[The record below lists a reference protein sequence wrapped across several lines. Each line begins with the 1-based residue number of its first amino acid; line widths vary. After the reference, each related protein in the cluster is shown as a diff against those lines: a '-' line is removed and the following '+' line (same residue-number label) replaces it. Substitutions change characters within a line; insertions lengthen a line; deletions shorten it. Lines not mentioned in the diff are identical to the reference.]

1 MYAKD
6 ATASTYGN
14 LLASNTVSFSAS
26 ATFRLY
32 VNMATASISYASTV
46 ISTNHGL
53 GVMNWV
59 GDAACVVEVESIAGV
74 AYVDLDNFRGWRPNA
89 EYSSGYTNSMT
100 DYPSGIYALAEPERL
115 AIRTWDPT
123 NDWFNSYM
131 TNGTL
136 YCIPERKANG
146 WQCVN
151 PRRDYQNDV
160 RLNLTT
166 SNVVEIRAAYTNF
179 SQGIARICALPEYF
193 PGEIK
198 GEFAGAALYVEMS
211 RNAGNVEIT
220 AFRQFNLWSLG
231 RTNITPTN
239 ACAYVNGQSL
249 SLQIGATN
257 LAIYYG
263 SAVITN
269 VAHGLTNALEVYAN
283 GVYPHYEFLNAS
295 NTTTATVQ
303 MKMLR
308 CGSLPAF
315 TPP

>member
-1 MYAKD
+1 MASLFALIVRSED
-6 ATASTYGN
+6 TAGVLSR
-14 LLASNTVSFSAS
+14 LSLFLHRKILSNC
-26 ATFRLY
+26 
-32 VNMATASISYASTV
+32 
-46 ISTNHGL
+46 L
-53 GVMNWV
+53 GV
-59 GDAACVVEVESIAGV
+59 I
-74 AYVDLDNFRGWRPNA
+74 
-89 EYSSGYTNSMT
+89 
-100 DYPSGIYALAEPERL
+100 
-115 AIRTWDPT
+115 
-123 NDWFNSYM
+123 
-131 TNGTL
+131 
-136 YCIPERKANG
+136 
-146 WQCVN
+146 
-151 PRRDYQNDV
+151 
-160 RLNLTT
+160 
-166 SNVVEIRAAYTNF
+166 
-179 SQGIARICALPEYF
+179 
-193 PGEIK
+193 
-198 GEFAGAALYVEMS
+198 
-211 RNAGNVEIT
+211 IT
-220 AFRQFNLWSLG
+220 QPDLWSLG